1 MKYNDFEFENDSL
14 DSIIIESEICDA
26 LGIGSPQSSSSSI
39 KIDIGRAQKLF
50 ISAERGSVICYISA
64 WLQSPSSNPEVLIN
78 DNEMPC
84 TVMEYKILELML
96 ENPNKV
102 FSKRNLFES
111 VTGEDYLSDDN
122 TMNVHMS
129 NLRRKIGKLTE
140 DSYIDTVYGM
150 GYRLSK

>member
-64 WLQSPSSNPEVLIN
+64 YQIPNSDCFSMKVSRI
-78 DNEMPC
+78 
-84 TVMEYKILELML
+84 EYKI
-96 ENPNKV
+96 N
-102 FSKRNLFES
+102 R
-111 VTGEDYLSDDN
+111 
-122 TMNVHMS
+122 
-129 NLRRKIGKLTE
+129 
-140 DSYIDTVYGM
+140 
-150 GYRLSK
+150 